1 MAIDDAEIELGDDE
15 LDEDEEKEDALDD
28 EDAEPDDDLLAED
41 GDDEDDE
48 GGKKKKPAKARKKG
62 ETDAL
67 DGEDREVLNEPL
79 EQHFGCPHCGEQI
92 SVILDPDG
100 AEDGTQ
106 IDEDCEVCCRTMSI
120 SYRVEDGLVVE
131 FNVEAV

>member
-1 MAIDDAEIELGDDE
+1 MLMEPDELDLGDDE
-15 LDEDEEKEDALDD
+15 LEEEEKEDSLDD
-28 EDAEPDDDLLAED
+28 EDAEPDADLLAED
-41 GDDEDDE
+41 SDDDGD
-48 GGKKKKPAKARKKG
+48 GAKKKKPVKARKKG

-79 EQHFGCPHCGEQI
+79 EQHFSCPHCGESI

-100 AEDGTQ
+100 AEDGTE
-106 IDEDCEVCCRTMSI
+106 IEEDCEVCCRTMSI
-120 SYRVEDGLVVE
+120 GYRVEDGLVVE

>member
-1 MAIDDAEIELGDDE
+1 MSDTVDEFTLGDDE
-15 LDEDEEKEDALDD
+15 LEDEEKEDALDD

-41 GDDEDDE
+41 GDDEDDD
-48 GGKKKKPAKARKKG
+48 GKAKQKPAKARKKG

-67 DGEDREVLNEPL
+67 DAEDHERLNEPL
-79 EQHFGCPHCGEQI
+79 EQHFGCPHCGEQV

-100 AEDGTQ
+100 AEDGTE
-106 IDEDCEVCCRTMSI
+106 IEEDCEVCCRTMTI

>member
-1 MAIDDAEIELGDDE
+1 MSMKPADHELGDDE
-15 LDEDEEKEDALDD
+15 LDDEAEEKEDALDD

-41 GDDEDDE
+41 GDDDED
-48 GGKKKKPAKARKKG
+48 GPKKKKPAKARKKT

-67 DGEDREVLNEPL
+67 DAEDHDRLSEPL
-79 EQHFGCPHCGEQI
+79 EQHFGCPHCGESV

-106 IDEDCEVCCRTMSI
+106 IEEDCEVCCRTMSI

>member
-1 MAIDDAEIELGDDE
+1 MTPADHELGDDE
-15 LDEDEEKEDALDD
+15 LDDEKEEKEDSLDD
-28 EDAEPDDDLLAED
+28 EDAEPDADLLAED
-41 GDDEDDE
+41 GDEDDD
-48 GGKKKKPAKARKKG
+48 GSKNKKPVKARKKT

-67 DGEDREVLNEPL
+67 DSEDHERIVEPL

-106 IDEDCEVCCRTMSI
+106 LEEDCEVCCRTMSI

-131 FNVEAV
+131 FNVEGV